1 LSSDRDLSYNSD
13 DQLIDLRTL
22 LKVIRKRFIII
33 TILTLLFA
41 GAGYYY
47 SFYILK
53 PYYNAKTLLLVT
65 QATDTV
71 KSQSTREDN
80 LNSII
85 NDVNRTPILTMNTYV
100 GVIKSEALMTR
111 VIRKMDLLKMGYT
124 PRYLASQISTTVTKD
139 SYLIEVTV
147 NNSDPDLAVK
157 IANTL
162 SRELIAMMTERNNDL
177 IDRSVKYLQD
187 QAEAIKEELQK
198 TTNLADKNRL
208 NNVLALLSEGITNAQ
223 IARNLS
229 LGGAN
234 LVVVSPAMNP
244 YLIMPERIKIITVAF
259 IIGLMVSMG
268 ISFIF
273 ELMKDTTEPEKK
285 EKTEK
290 KKNAGKV
297 IDE

>member
-1 LSSDRDLSYNSD
+1 LSDQNLSYNSD
-13 DQLIDLRTL
+13 DQLIDLRAI
-22 LKVIRKRFIII
+22 LKVIRKHFVLI
-33 TILTLLFA
+33 TILSLLFA

-47 SFYILK
+47 SFYISK
-53 PYYNAKTLLLVT
+53 PYYNAKALLLVT
-65 QATDTV
+65 QASDTV
-71 KSQSTREDN
+71 KSQTSSREDN

-124 PRYLASQISTTVTKD
+124 PRYLASQITTAVTKD

-162 SRELIAMMTERNNDL
+162 SRELIAMMTERNKDL

-187 QAEAIKEELQK
+187 QAEAIKEELKK
-198 TTNLADKNRL
+198 TNNPTDKNRL
-208 NNVLALLSEGITNAQ
+208 NSVLALISEGITNAQ
-223 IARNLS
+223 IARNLA

-234 LVVVSPAMNP
+234 LIVVSPAMNP
-244 YLIMPERIKIITVAF
+244 YLIMPERIKIISIAF
-259 IIGLMVSMG
+259 ILGLIVSVG
-268 ISFIF
+268 ISYIF
-273 ELMKDTTEPEKK
+273 EMMKDTTET

-290 KKNAGKV
+290 IGKTKNKEKV

>member
-1 LSSDRDLSYNSD
+1 LSDRDLSNNSD
-13 DQLIDLRTL
+13 DQLTDLRAI
-22 LKVIRKRFIII
+22 LKVIRKYFILI
-33 TILTLLFA
+33 TIFTLLFA

-71 KSQSTREDN
+71 KSQSSREDN

-85 NDVNRTPILTMNTYV
+85 NYVNRTPILTMNTYV

-147 NNSDPDLAVK
+147 NNSNPDLAVK

-162 SRELIAMMTERNNDL
+162 SRELIAMMTERNKDL

-198 TTNLADKNRL
+198 TISPSEKDRL
-208 NNVLALLSEGITNAQ
+208 NNILALLSEGITNAQ
-223 IARNLS
+223 IARNLDF
-229 LGGAN
+229 GGAN
-234 LVVVSPAMNP
+234 LVVVSPAMGP
-244 YLIMPERIKIITVAF
+244 YLVIPERIKIIIVAL
-259 IIGLMVSMG
+259 ILGLMVSMG
-268 ISFIF
+268 ISFII
-273 ELMKDTTEPEKK
+273 ELMKDTEKPEKPGKTKK
-285 EKTEK
+285 ERE
-290 KKNAGKV
+290 G
-297 IDE
+297 

>member
-1 LSSDRDLSYNSD
+1 MSSDRDLSYNSD